1 MSVSLIQH
9 VECKRLYYMANI
21 FYFTFL
27 VFDDTDNH
35 CYCHH
40 EILIN
45 TYPLALEWLDYDP
58 GQPEVKGKH
67 SVHGKNNVWVYIEC
81 DFIFDRCCHLP

>member
-1 MSVSLIQH
+1 MCWTIS
-9 VECKRLYYMANI
+9 YFI
-21 FYFTFL
+21 FV

-35 CYCHH
+35 SYCHH

-45 TYPLALEWLDYDP
+45 AYPLALEWLDYDP

-67 SVHGKNNVWVYIEC
+67 SIRDKT
-81 DFIFDRCCHLP
+81 

>member
-1 MSVSLIQH
+1 MS
-9 VECKRLYYMANI
+9 NI

-45 TYPLALEWLDYDP
+45 AYPLALEWLDYDP

-67 SVHGKNNVWVYIEC
+67 SIHDKT
-81 DFIFDRCCHLP
+81 